1 MRDQYVVFIVLF
13 AQPNDSKVYR
23 ESQESQNSQ
32 QNIEGKGKGWRFE
45 ATRLQDLIGSYSG
58 QESVML
64 EQNRQPEIDIHDWSQ
79 LISDRLVFTTGG
91 VGACWNN
98 CISTWTKNES
108 RYKLYTLHKNWLKMN
123 HRSKCKI
130 QNYKSHRK

>member
-108 RYKLYTLHKNWLKMN
+108 RYKLYTLHKN
-123 HRSKCKI
+123 
-130 QNYKSHRK
+130 